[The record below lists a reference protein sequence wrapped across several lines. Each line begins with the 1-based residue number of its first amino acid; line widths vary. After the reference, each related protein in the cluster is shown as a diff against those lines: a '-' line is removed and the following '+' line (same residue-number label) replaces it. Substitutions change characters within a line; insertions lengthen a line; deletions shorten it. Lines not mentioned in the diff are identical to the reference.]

1 MATST
6 SKPLDLISLQKLP
19 AVRRENLIRN
29 IVRKKLQLEAALD
42 LFLAIVSYSRAH
54 DNNAKETTWNQRSG
68 SPTLNEYR
76 FTINVKVLMA
86 RLLSNPCEC

>member
-6 SKPLDLISLQKLP
+6 RKPLDLISLQKLS

-42 LFLAIVSYSRAH
+42 LFLAIVSYSRVL
-54 DNNAKETTWNQRSG
+54 DNNAKETAWNQISV
-68 SPTLNEYR
+68 SPTLNEY
-76 FTINVKVLMA
+76 
-86 RLLSNPCEC
+86 LLSNPCEC